1 MKTLNEITNGYLSI
15 FERMNTLAIADRL
28 EAAACCDHDAG
39 ADHSEE
45 FCACVHCILCS
56 YIITGSCTIV
66 EVPYDVPI
74 ILWADAMNYV
84 INWFNDHYVPYDD
97 SEPDDD
103 SGSDY
108 DPSIFCT
115 KATEDVVDTETTED
129 MMYPDCSSHFIT
141 KDMEAEYDPT
151 DDRIDVSCK
160 DCPDDECTGHCM
172 SCYYR

>member
-15 FERMNTLAIADRL
+15 FGRMNTLAIADRL
-28 EAAACCDHDAG
+28 EAAACCDHDAE

-66 EVPYDVPI
+66 EVPCDVSI
-74 ILWADAMNYV
+74 ILWVNAMNYV

-103 SGSDY
+103 FD
-108 DPSIFCT
+108 
-115 KATEDVVDTETTED
+115 A
-129 MMYPDCSSHFIT
+129 
-141 KDMEAEYDPT
+141 MEAEYDPT